1 MGRIAIHSRR
11 HLGRVATAVGLGT
24 AVAPAAV
31 AQTSGWPDRTVR
43 TIVPFGPGGAPDILA
58 RIMARHFPAQARGQQ
73 LIVENRSGAGGTIG
87 AAFVAQSRPDG
98 LTLLMAE
105 QGAGALAHELYP
117 DLPYDPRRS
126 FTPVIWLVDLPMI
139 LVVRPGLP
147 ARDVAATLEQARRR
161 PGSLSYASVGI
172 GHMGHLAMEL
182 LQRRAGG
189 NAQMLH
195 VIYRSGGDI
204 MAALVKGEVD
214 MTVASYSS
222 AQTFLQSGA
231 VRPVAVATEKPLAE
245 LPGVPLL
252 AETLPGLTATLWY
265 GLLGPAG
272 MPRELVKEVNA
283 VFNAVLAT
291 PDLRETVRQ
300 QQASDPIGGTPEQFA
315 EHLRSEIARWT
326 PVVREAGGRLQ

>member
-1 MGRIAIHSRR
+1 MQSRR
-11 HLGRVATAVGLGT
+11 RFGCLATAFGLG
-24 AVAPAAV
+24 AAAARRASAQAPA
-31 AQTSGWPDRTVR
+31 WPDRTVR
-43 TIVPFGPGGAPDILA
+43 AIVPFGPGGAPDILA
-58 RIMARHFPAQARGQQ
+58 RIMARHFPAQSRGQQ

-87 AAFVAQSRPDG
+87 AAYVAQSRTDG

-105 QGAGALAHELYP
+105 QGAGALAHELYQ

-126 FTPVIWLVDLPMI
+126 FTPVIWLVDLPMV

-147 ARDVAATLEQARRR
+147 ARDVAAVLDQARRQ
-161 PGSLSYASVGI
+161 PGSQSYASVGI

-189 NAQMLH
+189 GAQMLH

-222 AQTFLQSGA
+222 AQAFLQSGA
-231 VRPVAVATEKPLAE
+231 LRPMAVTTPAPLPE

-252 AETLPGLTATLWY
+252 SETLPGLTATLWY

-272 MPRELVKEVNA
+272 IPRALVAEANA

-291 PDLRETVRQ
+291 PELREAVRQ
-300 QQASDPIGGTPEQFA
+300 QQASDPIGGSPERFA
-315 EHLRSEIARWT
+315 EHLRDEIARWT
-326 PVVREAGGRLQ
+326 PVVRAAGGRMQ